1 MRKTLLFALL
11 LAFTWMQVQADPVGL
26 QQARSQAAAY
36 LQQQGLTLAETDAQ
50 SVHRGVRRSGKFAM
64 HPAYYVFNAAD
75 GAGFVVVS
83 GDDRTA
89 PILGHTQH
97 GAYDAT
103 RMPQNL
109 KSWFEACEEY
119 ITHLDAND
127 ELATRTVVERQ
138 AVAPLMSTQWDQGAP
153 FNAACPTYNGEPT
166 LTGCTATAMAQVMC
180 YTRWPEGDCAPIPA
194 YTSSSYRIKMPEL
207 PAVTFNWDAM
217 SNNASEEVAR
227 LMLYAGQSVQ
237 SDYTINA
244 TAGSFT
250 MIPSALKQHYGYDQ
264 NVRYVARANYSIN
277 EWDDILHTELVAGRA
292 VLYSGFTTS
301 VGHAFVC
308 DGYDGNGLY
317 HINWGWSG
325 MYDGYYEIS
334 MLRPGLGGSGGSTT
348 NDGYTMMQGAVVGI
362 QPPSDEAKLPLR
374 LVANSFRVEGK
385 KVHCN
390 YDNYNAETIECYIG
404 YAHLNNDSTLE
415 HLSSYQSIISL
426 GPVQDGYV
434 RRVSYSYDLAT
445 ANLPAGQYKV
455 VPVCREH
462 NRSAWERLTA
472 FNNYALVDVAADGSV
487 SVTQYPLAQLQA
499 DTIIFTGNKVEGQMQ
514 DLSVEL
520 QNVGGEV
527 STMLYVFA
535 SKTTSK
541 GKYAGGTQVVLAEG
555 AKGTAYLNF
564 LPNTAGT
571 YNIWI
576 ATDES
581 GKNVIATTT
590 VDISAAPTTKAQL
603 TLKSLQVST
612 TDGTKVTVK
621 FENAGTETYLRPIWI
636 GLQYGGSWTHYR
648 EVLVPTEPGQE
659 GVAEV
664 EFFGLQSRKTYAA
677 YAYYYPNF
685 TDNTFELL
693 GGPKKFIAPQATSIE
708 SIETEDNA
716 NAPCYTLQGIRV
728 EHPTAPGVYVRG
740 GKKIFVK

>member
-11 LAFTWMQVQADPVGL
+11 LAFTWMQVQADPVDL

-64 HPAYYVFNAAD
+64 QPAYYVFNAAD
-75 GAGFVVVS
+75 DAGFVVVS

-89 PILGHTQH
+89 PILAHTQQ

-119 ITHLDAND
+119 ITHLDANNV
-127 ELATRTVVERQ
+127 LATRTAIERQ

-153 FNAACPTYNGEPT
+153 YNAACPTYNGEPT
-166 LTGCTATAMAQVMC
+166 ITGCTATALAQVMC

-194 YTSSSYRIKMPEL
+194 YTSPSYRIQMPEL

-217 SNNASEEVAR
+217 SDNRSEEVAR
-227 LMLYAGQSVQ
+227 LMLYAGQSVK
-237 SDYTINA
+237 SDYTVNA

-250 MIPSALKQHYGYDQ
+250 MIPEALMQHYGYDK
-264 NVRYVARANYSIN
+264 NVRYLSRSNYSID
-277 EWDDILHTELVAGRA
+277 EWDDILHGELFAGRP

-334 MLRPGLGGSGGSTT
+334 VLRPGLGGAGGSTT
-348 NDGYTMMQGAVVGI
+348 TDGYTMMQGAIVGI
-362 QPPSDEAKLPLR
+362 QAPTEDEKLPLR
-374 LVANSFRVEGK
+374 LVANGFRAEGT

-390 YDNYNAETIECYIG
+390 YDNYNAETMHCYVG
-404 YAHLNNDSTLE
+404 YAHLSDAGSLE
-415 HLSSYQSIISL
+415 VLDSYQNVVSL

-434 RRVSYSYDLAT
+434 RRLSYSYDLAT
-445 ANLPAGQYKV
+445 AKLPAGEYKV
-455 VPVCREH
+455 VPVCRE
-462 NRSAWERLTA
+462 RDRAEWQCLSAKGCYVLAT
-472 FNNYALVDVAADGSV
+472 VGADGSV
-487 SVTQYPLAQLQA
+487 SLVQHPLVQLQA
-499 DTIIFTGNKVEGQMQ
+499 DNLVFTGNKVEGMLQ
-514 DLSVEL
+514 DLSVDL
-520 QNVGGEV
+520 QNVGEEV
-527 STMLYVFA
+527 STMIYVFA
-535 SKTTSK
+535 SKTSSK
-541 GKYAGGTQVVLAEG
+541 GKYAGGTQVVLDEG

-564 LPNTAGT
+564 LPSSAGT
-571 YNIWI
+571 YNVWI
-576 ATDES
+576 CTDDL
-581 GKNVIATTT
+581 GRNVIATTT
-590 VDISAAPTTKAQL
+590 VDISAAPSTKAQL

-612 TDGTKVTVK
+612 ADGAKVTVK
-621 FENAGTETYLRPIWI
+621 FRNAGTETYLRPIWI
-636 GLQYGGSWTHYR
+636 GLQYAGSWTHYR
-648 EVLVPTEPGQE
+648 EVLVPTEPGEE

-664 EFFGLQSRKTYAA
+664 EFFGLQSRKTYSA

-693 GGPKKFIAPQATSIE
+693 GGPKKFITPQATSIE
-708 SIETEDNA
+708 SVETDDNV

-728 EHPTAPGVYVRG
+728 ERPTAPGVYIRG
-740 GKKIFVK
+740 GKKFIVK